1 MASDQSDEDNI
12 VLDTTRRIFADLAD
26 PQTPVAVD
34 GGWKKALW
42 PALEEAGL
50 TLAWASEDSGGVG
63 ASLRDGFSILRINGQ
78 YAAPA
83 PLAETLLAAWALSQ
97 AGLSCPSGPMTSAM
111 LRPSDTLTL
120 GADGRISGRLSAIPF
135 ANDAENLVAYARD
148 ADGAS
153 HVVLLP
159 LGAATRSDRGVDL
172 GASRMDLA
180 FDSVEPVQ
188 SARADD
194 TSDHAAFER
203 IGAVSRVQEMSGALE
218 TMLKDSADYVQ
229 ERIAFG
235 RPIGKFQAVQ
245 QNLARLGGEVA
256 AAVTAASSSADTIAN
271 VLESSDSGVT
281 DEDLFLEVSSAK
293 IRAGEAANEGAAIA
307 HQAHG
312 AIGFTSEYRLQNYTR
327 ALWRW
332 RDDFGAEA
340 HWALRLGERVAAAG
354 PDALWPQLTRR

>member
-1 MASDQSDEDNI
+1 MASDHTDDDNI

-26 PQTPVAVD
+26 PQTSVALN

-97 AGLSCPSGPMTSAM
+97 AGLSCPSGPMTAAM
-111 LRPSDTLTL
+111 LRPSDALTL
-120 GADGRISGRLSAIPF
+120 AGDGRVSGRLSAVPF
-135 ANDAENLVAYARD
+135 ANDAEHLVALARD
-148 ADGAS
+148 AGGAS
-153 HVVLLP
+153 HVVMLP
-159 LGAATRSDRGVDL
+159 LGAASRSDRGVDL
-172 GASRMDLA
+172 GASRMDLT
-180 FDSVEPVQ
+180 FDSVEPAQ
-188 SARADD
+188 SATSSE

-256 AAVTAASSSADTIAN
+256 AAVTAATSSADTIAD
-271 VLESSDSGVT
+271 VLEAPGSGVT
-281 DEDLFLEVSSAK
+281 EDDLFLEVSSAK

-312 AIGFTSEYRLQNYTR
+312 AIGFTGSYTGTGGCACSAGGATHHGRR
-327 ALWRW
+327 ASGL
-332 RDDFGAEA
+332 
-340 HWALRLGERVAAAG
+340 
-354 PDALWPQLTRR
+354 